1 MRDESEM
8 GDFIFVG
15 SFMISTPGWLA
26 KRYGKENSKN
36 YHHGRTIYQHV
47 ASGTI
52 WVQNQ
57 VSLDHGKT
65 IMGKQ
70 RFEEWIYEQ
79 SMVKI
84 EYSHAEIGIFQSS
97 GLKEDCLG
105 ANKI

>member
-1 MRDESEM
+1 MRYESEI
-8 GDFIFVG
+8 GDFISVA

-26 KRYGKENSKN
+26 KRYGKESSKN

-70 RFEEWIYEQ
+70 CFEEWIYEQ

-84 EYSHAEIGIFQSS
+84 EYCHADIGIFQSS
-97 GLKEDCLG
+97 GFKEDCLG